1 MPREFSRTERVAD
14 FLKRELA
21 LLIQREVKDP
31 RLTMTNINDVEV
43 SRDLSHAKVF
53 FTLVGK
59 DSDADGKEAEGVLNR
74 ASGFLRK
81 NLAQSSAMRSTPRI
95 HFHYDKSVIRGQEL
109 SALIEKAVA
118 SDSNDQ
124 TSGEDSSET

>member
-53 FTLVGK
+53 FTLVGN
-59 DSDADGKEAEGVLNR
+59 DSDTEGKEAEGVLNR

-95 HFHYDKSVIRGQEL
+95 QFRYDKSVIRGQEL
-109 SALIEKAVA
+109 SALIDKAVA
-118 SDSNDQ
+118 SDSSPASD
-124 TSGEDSSET
+124 EDSSDI